1 MKLNIKSEDI
11 YNQVYEKE
19 FNVMSKYIHLEN
31 NKEYSYIDEY
41 GECKIRIYDDFV
53 EIFRKG
59 EINSKQVF
67 KLEEI
72 TTFKYI
78 TKEFSDKYNLFSKK
92 ININDKKILIEYDIM
107 KENEI
112 INSIKLEIV
121 EI

>member
-112 INSIKLEIV
+112 INSIKLEII

>member
-1 MKLNIKSEDI
+1 MKLNIKSKDI

-19 FNVMSKYIHLEN
+19 FNIMSKQVNLEN

-112 INSIKLEIV
+112 INSIKLEII